1 MSYPITLN
9 GFRKL
14 EDELSALKKRRLEIA
29 ARIDE
34 ARGHGDLKENAEY
47 HAAKEEQSLNETRI
61 MQIEEKLADAN
72 VIDPKF
78 LTKDRVVFG
87 STVKI
92 ENTDTEVSATY
103 QIVSDE
109 EVSVSNGRISIQ
121 SPIARALLNK
131 RPGDIISVQTPGGEK
146 EFEVLEII

>member
-1 MSYPITLN
+1 MSYPITLD

-14 EDELSALKKRRLEIA
+14 DSELSALVKRRHEIA
-29 ARIDE
+29 TRIDE

-72 VIDPKF
+72 VIDPAT
-78 LTKDRVVFG
+78 LGKDRVVFG

-92 ENTDTEVSATY
+92 ENTDTEAKAIY

-131 RPGDIISVQTPGGEK
+131 KPGDIISVQTPGGEK
-146 EFEVLEII
+146 EFEILEIV